1 MRAPKVTDSS
11 LCPAARSVLLIS
23 WLIATGFCLWF
34 EGSRVLQLA
43 DTPAGVL
50 AWFSAWNAD
59 TTLPML
65 VLAGLPLSLLL
76 FPRKR
81 QADRPGR
88 WRNLI
93 GSFSGYPM
101 TIGLS
106 LISMLM
112 SCVIGLRPVPVP
124 SLTTITGP
132 EEQIRFFKLPP
143 AYHDEYSYLV
153 QARTFLAGRAAWPE
167 MTVAGDV
174 FHQIHVL
181 NRPVTASRY
190 FPWTGLWMAGFT
202 AAGIPIVGHWLAGA
216 LACGFFHRS
225 LRRLYRPGIADAGGL
240 LIALSPGLAIFS
252 NLLLAHHPTLL
263 ALSIFLLAF
272 LKFMEQGRLRMAC
285 LAGTALTL
293 AVLGRPMTAAG
304 FGFPYGIWFL
314 CHITVGLNREARRRT
329 LLSVLAMG
337 VPLLMGFGVL
347 GWMNQRMTGHWNV
360 SAYQYYTD
368 TWTPRHRYGFEN
380 GTASSPPSSVL
391 KKYDHWAENL
401 TPGLAVRNV
410 GNRLLASSVWSMGLV
425 GLLFL
430 IPSGLYFCVS
440 AGSGTTGLRLVA
452 ATIVSLHVAH
462 IPYWYDGILHW
473 HYVFETCPL
482 LLILAAGG
490 LQNTM
495 DVLTRSIRRPVAF
508 SWISLFLAAVLTPN
522 WLDAESLWG
531 TSRVTQAI
539 GEQSFSRVR
548 YELFR
553 RLTES
558 PAVKHPC
565 LILVDERHSDPQLSY
580 IVNPPDYRGAVLTCR
595 YPEEPAG
602 LQDLRK
608 AFPDRMLYIFD
619 PETFSLT
626 AAAL

>member
-1 MRAPKVTDSS
+1 MRALKDTDSS
-11 LCPAARSVLLIS
+11 LCPAARFVLLIS
-23 WLIATGFCLWF
+23 WLLATGFCFWF

-50 AWFSAWNAD
+50 AWFSVWNAD
-59 TTLPML
+59 TTLPLL
-65 VLAGLPLSLLL
+65 VLAGLPLTWLL
-76 FPRKR
+76 FPRRR
-81 QADRPGR
+81 QTDRSGQ
-88 WRNLI
+88 WRRLFE
-93 GSFSGYPM
+93 SCSGYPI
-101 TIGLS
+101 TIGLT

-124 SLTTITGP
+124 SLTTMSGP
-132 EEQIRFFKLPP
+132 EEQMPFYKLPP

-202 AAGIPIVGHWLAGA
+202 AAGVPIVGHWLAGA
-216 LACGFFHRS
+216 FACGFFHRS
-225 LRRLYRPGIADAGGL
+225 LRRLFRSGIADAGGV

-252 NLLLAHHPTLL
+252 NLLLAHHPALL

-285 LAGTALTL
+285 LSGAALTL
-293 AVLGRPMTAAG
+293 AMLGRPMTAAG
-304 FGFPYGIWFL
+304 FCLPFGLWFL
-314 CHITVGLNREARRRT
+314 GHIAMGLNREARRRT

-337 VPLLMGFGVL
+337 VPLLTGFGVL
-347 GWMNQRMTGHWNV
+347 GWMNQRTTGHWNV
-360 SAYQYYTD
+360 SAYQYYTN

-380 GTASSPPSSVL
+380 GTASSPASSVL
-391 KKYDHWAENL
+391 KKYDQWADNL
-401 TPGLAVRNV
+401 TPALAVRNV
-410 GNRLLASSVWSMGLV
+410 GNRLLASAVWSMGLV

-430 IPSGLYFCVS
+430 IPSGLYFCFS
-440 AGSGTTGLRLVA
+440 AANGTTGLRLVA
-452 ATIVSLHVAH
+452 AAIVSLHVAH

-490 LQNTM
+490 LQTTS
-495 DVLTRSIRRPVAF
+495 DVLSQSIRRSAAHGWVV
-508 SWISLFLAAVLTPN
+508 LFLAAVLIPN
-522 WLDAESLWG
+522 WLDVESLWG

-539 GEQSFSRVR
+539 REQSFSRVR

-558 PAVKHPC
+558 PAIKHPC

-580 IVNPPDYRGAVLTCR
+580 IVNPPDYQGAVLTCR

-602 LQDLRK
+602 LQELRT
-608 AFPDRMLYIFD
+608 AFPDRTFYRFD

>member
-1 MRAPKVTDSS
+1 MRAPNDTDNSS
-11 LCPAARSVLLIS
+11 PTAQRVLLIS

-50 AWFSAWNAD
+50 AWFSIWNAD

-65 VLAGLPLSLLL
+65 VLTGLPLSLLL
-76 FPRKR
+76 FPRR
-81 QADRPGR
+81 RLIRRAGR
-88 WRNLI
+88 WRNLM
-93 GSFSGYPM
+93 SSCSGYPV

-106 LISMLM
+106 LISILM
-112 SCVIGLRPVPVP
+112 SSVIGLRPVTVP
-124 SLTTITGP
+124 SLTTVSGR
-132 EEQIRFFKLPP
+132 EEQMRFFQLPP
-143 AYHDEYSYLV
+143 AYHDEYSYLI
-153 QARTFLAGRAAWPE
+153 QARTFLAGRTAWPE

-202 AAGIPIVGHWLAGA
+202 AAGLPIVGHWLAGA
-216 LACGFFHRS
+216 LACGVFHRS
-225 LRRLYRPGIADAGGL
+225 LRRLYRPGIADTGGL

-272 LKFMEQGRLRMAC
+272 LQFMEQGHWSRAF

-293 AVLGRPMTAAG
+293 AMLGRPMTAAG
-304 FGFPYGIWFL
+304 FGFPFGTWFL
-314 CHITVGLNREARRRT
+314 WHIATGLHHEARRRT
-329 LLSVLAMG
+329 LLSMLAMG
-337 VPLLMGFGVL
+337 VPLLMGFCVL
-347 GWMNQRMTGHWNV
+347 SWMNQRMTGHWNE

-368 TWTPRHRYGFEN
+368 TWTPRHRYGFGN
-380 GTASSPPSSVL
+380 GTEVSPQASVL
-391 KKYDHWAENL
+391 KKYDQWAENL

-440 AGSGTTGLRLVA
+440 RERGTTGLRLVA
-452 ATIVSLHVAH
+452 AAILSLHVAH

-473 HYVFETCPL
+473 HYVMETCPL

-490 LQNTM
+490 LQNTL
-495 DVLTRSIRRPVAF
+495 DVLTTFIRRTVAMA
-508 SWISLFLAAVLTPN
+508 WITLFLAVVLIPN
-522 WLDAESLWG
+522 WLDVEFLWG
-531 TSRVTQAI
+531 TSRITQAI
-539 GEQSFSRVR
+539 QEQSFSRVR

-553 RLTES
+553 RLAES
-558 PAVKHPC
+558 PAVQHPC
-565 LILVDERHSDPQLSY
+565 LILVDERKSDPQLSY
-580 IVNPPDYRGAVLTCR
+580 IVNPPDYWGNVLTCR
-595 YPEEPAG
+595 YPEESAG
-602 LQDLRK
+602 LQKLRE
-608 AFPDRMLYIFD
+608 AFPDRTLYVFD

-626 AAAL
+626 AAAR